1 MKRLC
6 VVTCVFLCLAGVA
19 FAAGTTENSKGGYPS
34 QAIEFVIP
42 GSAGGGSDI
51 LGRQIMEVVTK
62 NGLMNQTVTI
72 VNKGG
77 GGGTVG
83 MAYINSKSNPDYSII
98 TTNSANMLTM
108 HISKSQSPKGAYV
121 PLACMAMDNQL
132 LVVRSDSP
140 YQSIEQI
147 VEQLKKNPKS
157 LTVGFADDLDNMA
170 LTIFEQA
177 TGIQFNRTAYF
188 GSSGD
193 NATALLGGH
202 IDVSIL
208 NPVECIG
215 LVEAKRLKAIGAFTP
230 ERISAPFSD
239 VPTFAEKGY
248 PDAVLQM
255 YRGVL
260 GAPTMSREAQ
270 LYWSEILRQV
280 SQDPSWQENYIA
292 KNVLGST
299 FLDCDEFAKF
309 IEQQEQTVLPLAREM
324 GLLK

>member
-1 MKRLC
+1 MKKIGMLC
-6 VVTCVFLCLAGVA
+6 VISLVLVSALWANGSTEATP
-19 FAAGTTENSKGGYPS
+19 AAYPS
-34 QAIEFVIP
+34 EAIEFVIP

-51 LGRQIMEVVTK
+51 LARQILEVIQK
-62 NGLMNQTVTI
+62 NKLTSQVITA

-83 MAYINSKSNPDYSII
+83 MAYLNSKSNADYSII

-108 HISKSQSPKGAYV
+108 HIASCQSPKGPYV

-140 YQSIEQI
+140 YQNIDAI
-147 VEQLKKNPKS
+147 IAYLKKNPKG

-170 LTIFEQA
+170 LTIFERA
-177 TGIQFNRTAYF
+177 AGVTFNRTAYF

-202 IDVSIL
+202 IDVSVL

-215 LVEAKRLKAIGAFTP
+215 LVEAGRLKAIGAFTP
-230 ERISAPFSD
+230 ERIAKPFD
-239 VPTFAEKGY
+239 NVPTFKESGF

-260 GAPTMSREAQ
+260 GAAGMSREAQ
-270 LYWSEILRQV
+270 LYWSNVLKSV
-280 SQDPSWQENYIA
+280 SSNPSWQANYIE

-299 FLDCDEFAKF
+299 FLDCDAFASF
-309 IEQQEQTVLPLAREM
+309 IAEQEKTVLGLAKEM
-324 GLLK
+324 DLLK